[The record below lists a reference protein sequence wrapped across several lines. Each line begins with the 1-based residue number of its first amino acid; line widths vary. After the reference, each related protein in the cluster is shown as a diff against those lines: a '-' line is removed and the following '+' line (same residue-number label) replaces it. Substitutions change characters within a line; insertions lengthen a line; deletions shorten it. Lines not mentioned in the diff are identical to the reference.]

1 MELLKCVLIGETA
14 VGKTSIITQYI
25 NNEFNLDVKS
35 SVGVDSLIKE
45 IEIENT
51 KIKFE
56 LWDTPGQEIY
66 TSANKIFMKNTDI
79 ALIVY
84 DITNKKSFENLNEFY
99 EELIKMNERDKMII
113 GIAANKSDL
122 YENTEV
128 NKEEGEEYAKNINAL
143 YFESTATDH
152 ENVVNIF
159 EELIKVYIEN
169 NKEKKNEDTTNN
181 INNSNEDTTNNT
193 NNSNE
198 LNKKNN
204 SNSKRKKEKK
214 KELND
219 IKLFILN
226 IRFFIL
232 KFDNKYFNNVYN
244 IVRIK

>member
-1 MELLKCVLIGETA
+1 MEKLKCVLIGETA

-25 NNEFNLDVKS
+25 NNEFNPDVKS
-35 SVGVDSLIKE
+35 SIGVDNLMKE

-66 TSANKIFMKNTDI
+66 TSANKIFMKDSDI

-84 DITNKKSFENLNEFY
+84 DITNKETFEKVNHWINLVKEVNGNRN
-99 EELIKMNERDKMII
+99 LII

-143 YFESTATDH
+143 FFESTAMEH

-159 EELIKVYIEN
+159 EELIKAYINTFKKKDKNIIPDSTKKVDGNKVNQNTELSSKDDNNNDN
-169 NKEKKNEDTTNN
+169 NKLIKEN
-181 INNSNEDTTNNT
+181 INNNIESSENPDSVETYWDTSC
-193 NNSNE
+193 NSHSCN
-198 LNKKNN
+198 
-204 SNSKRKKEKK
+204 
-214 KELND
+214 
-219 IKLFILN
+219 IL
-226 IRFFIL
+226 
-232 KFDNKYFNNVYN
+232 
-244 IVRIK
+244 

>member
-1 MELLKCVLIGETA
+1 MEKLKCVLIGETA

-25 NNEFNLDVKS
+25 NNEFNPDVKS
-35 SVGVDSLIKE
+35 SIGVDNLIKE
-45 IEIENT
+45 MEIENT

-84 DITNKKSFENLNEFY
+84 DITNKETFEKVNHWINLVKEVNGNRN
-99 EELIKMNERDKMII
+99 LII

-128 NKEEGEEYAKNINAL
+128 NREEGEEYAKKINAL

-169 NKEKKNEDTTNN
+169 NKEKKNDNT
-181 INNSNEDTTNNT
+181 T
-193 NNSNE
+193 NNSNSLDE
-198 LNKKNN
+198 EKRIISNN
-204 SNSKRKKEKK
+204 NINIQNNNNNFNSKEENEIEEVRSNKRICSKC
-214 KELND
+214 
-219 IKLFILN
+219 N
-226 IRFFIL
+226 II
-232 KFDNKYFNNVYN
+232 
-244 IVRIK
+244 

>member
-1 MELLKCVLIGETA
+1 MEKLKCVLIGETA

-25 NNEFNLDVKS
+25 NNEFNPDVKS
-35 SVGVDSLIKE
+35 SIGVDNLIKE
-45 IEIENT
+45 MEIENT

-84 DITNKKSFENLNEFY
+84 DITNKETFEKVNHWINLVKEVNGNRN
-99 EELIKMNERDKMII
+99 LII

-122 YENTEV
+122 YENAKV

-169 NKEKKNEDTTNN
+169 NKEVIEQNNNLQSTNISQKNDN
-181 INNSNEDTTNNT
+181 IDNIIKEPLG
-193 NNSNE
+193 NE
-198 LNKKNN
+198 LDQDIHPDNCWDKSCKKCH
-204 SNSKRKKEKK
+204 
-214 KELND
+214 
-219 IKLFILN
+219 IF
-226 IRFFIL
+226 
-232 KFDNKYFNNVYN
+232 
-244 IVRIK
+244 

>member
-1 MELLKCVLIGETA
+1 MKKLKVTLIGESQ
-14 VGKTSIITQYI
+14 VGKTSLINQYV
-25 NNEFNLDVKS
+25 NNKFEDEYLMTIGNDKM
-35 SVGVDSLIKE
+35 IKE
-45 IEIENT
+45 IEINEN
-51 KIKFE
+51 KVRLEI
-56 LWDTPGQEIY
+56 WDTIGQKDLRN
-66 TSANKIFMKNTDI
+66 ANKIFMKNTNI

-99 EELIKMNERDKMII
+99 KELIKMNERDKMII

-128 NKEEGEEYAKNINAL
+128 NREEGEEYAKKINAL

-181 INNSNEDTTNNT
+181 INNSNEDTTNNINNSNEDTTNNT

-198 LNKKNN
+198 LNKRNN
-204 SNSKRKKEKK
+204 
-214 KELND
+214 
-219 IKLFILN
+219 
-226 IRFFIL
+226 
-232 KFDNKYFNNVYN
+232 
-244 IVRIK
+244 

>member
-1 MELLKCVLIGETA
+1 MKKLKFILTGETT
-14 VGKTSIITQYI
+14 VGKTSLITQYI
-25 NNEFNLDVKS
+25 NNIFNGNSKQTTGIDKTLKVLKINEIE
-35 SVGVDSLIKE
+35 LE
-45 IEIENT
+45 IEI
-51 KIKFE
+51 
-56 LWDTPGQEIY
+56 LDSPGQDRY
-66 TSANKIFMKNTDI
+66 KNVNKIFMKDSDI

-84 DITNKKSFENLNEFY
+84 DITNRQSFEKLNFWINLVKEVNENRN
-99 EELIKMNERDKMII
+99 LII

-128 NKEEGEEYAKNINAL
+128 NREEGEEYAKNINAL

-204 SNSKRKKEKK
+204 
-214 KELND
+214 
-219 IKLFILN
+219 
-226 IRFFIL
+226 
-232 KFDNKYFNNVYN
+232 
-244 IVRIK
+244 

>member
-1 MELLKCVLIGETA
+1 MKKLKVTLIGESQ
-14 VGKTSIITQYI
+14 VGKTSLINQYV
-25 NNEFNLDVKS
+25 NNKFEDEYLMTIGNDKM
-35 SVGVDSLIKE
+35 IKE
-45 IEIENT
+45 IEINEN
-51 KIKFE
+51 KVRLEI
-56 LWDTPGQEIY
+56 WDTIGQENLR
-66 TSANKIFMKNTDI
+66 SANKIFMKNTDI

-84 DITNKKSFENLNEFY
+84 DITNRQSFLNLNEFY
-99 EELIKMNERDKMII
+99 KELIKMNERDKMII

-128 NKEEGEEYAKNINAL
+128 NKEEGEEYAKKINAL

-219 IKLFILN
+219 IQVEKDAGIYNSCN
-226 IRFFIL
+226 II
-232 KFDNKYFNNVYN
+232 
-244 IVRIK
+244 

>member
-1 MELLKCVLIGETA
+1 MKKLKVTLIGESK
-14 VGKTSIITQYI
+14 VGKTSLINQYV
-25 NNEFNLDVKS
+25 NNKFEEEYFMTIGNDK
-35 SVGVDSLIKE
+35 LIKE
-45 IEIENT
+45 IEINEN
-51 KIKFE
+51 KVRLEI
-56 LWDTPGQEIY
+56 WDTIGQKDLR
-66 TSANKIFMKNTDI
+66 SANKIFMKNTNI

-99 EELIKMNERDKMII
+99 KELIKMNERDKMII

-128 NKEEGEEYAKNINAL
+128 NREEGEEYAKKINAL

-219 IKLFILN
+219 IQVEKDAGIYNSCN
-226 IRFFIL
+226 II
-232 KFDNKYFNNVYN
+232 
-244 IVRIK
+244 